1 MSRIKIETVT
11 PVHIGSGNLL
21 QNNSDFVVEI
31 DGDDK
36 YIHIVDDRKVLD
48 LIGHEHIDDWV
59 ISIENNNKKLGKH
72 KVEST
77 PSLIKRLAPSSTYSD
92 YSKQRITSFVSNI
105 KPTDTLKEVIHNGLG
120 LPYIPGSSLK
130 GSIRTSILASLVGNV
145 TQKENKI
152 FKRNG
157 RDLSADRIEKE
168 LFGSDPNSD
177 IFRFIRVGDAYFE
190 NDCLIATKMINLNV
204 RNSSDSLWD
213 ESKPQIIEAIGAQEE
228 AFLDI
233 NIASDYYDKIKARFR
248 ELGTLPREIRT
259 ISDLF
264 MLLNEHTRKLVRTEI
279 EYWKDI
285 STEKS
290 DGEDYLDVMNEI
302 LEEIE
307 GCKNGKSCVIRVGHG
322 SGWRFIT
329 GAWAENLDNFED
341 KVVSAARP
349 NNYRYED
356 YDFPKSRRID
366 DYSDVL
372 GFVKLTVQ

>member
-1 MSRIKIETVT
+1 MSRVKIETIT

-31 DGDDK
+31 DGEDK
-36 YIHIVDDRKVLD
+36 FIHIVDDRKVLD
-48 LIGHEHIDDWV
+48 LIGQEHIDDWV
-59 ISIENNNKKLGKH
+59 ISIENNINRSYRNEY
-72 KVEST
+72 EST
-77 PSLIKRLAPSSTYSD
+77 ASLIKRLAPSSTFSD

-105 KPTDTLKEVIHNGLG
+105 KPNDTLKEVIHNGLG

-130 GSIRTSILASLVGNV
+130 GAIRTSILASLVDNV
-145 TQKENKI
+145 NQKENKI

-168 LFGSDPNSD
+168 LFGADPNSD

-204 RNSSDSLWD
+204 RNGSDSLWD
-213 ESKPQIIEAIGAQEE
+213 EGKPQIIEAIGPQEE

-233 NIASDYYDKIKARFR
+233 NIASDYYDKIKPHFWA
-248 ELGTLPREIRT
+248 LGTLPVEIRT

-264 MLLNEHTRKLVRTEI
+264 MLINEHTRRLVRTEI

-285 STEKS
+285 STDKS
-290 DGEDYLDVMNEI
+290 DAEDYIEVMKEI

-307 GCKNGKSCVIRVGHG
+307 SCKNGKSCVLRVGHG

-329 GAWAENLDNFED
+329 GAWAESLSNFED
-341 KVVSAARP
+341 KVVWAARP
-349 NNYRYED
+349 NNKIYMD

-372 GFVKLTVQ
+372 GFVKLTIQ